1 MMKVKKKNQ
10 FHKKS
15 SRKKTSQLGI
25 TRLTRYLVHEIEI
38 TPQKKKQNKSQSS
51 RANNQILNDEIKK
64 IIFKKEHKKKNLNL
78 ANIQN

>member
-1 MMKVKKKNQ
+1 MSNDESKKKKNQ

-38 TPQKKKQNKSQSS
+38 T
-51 RANNQILNDEIKK
+51 L
-64 IIFKKEHKKKNLNL
+64 HKKKSKTNHKAQWL
-78 ANIQN
+78 ITKY

>member
-1 MMKVKKKNQ
+1 MMKVKKKKNQ

-38 TPQKKKQNKSQSS
+38 T
-51 RANNQILNDEIKK
+51 L
-64 IIFKKEHKKKNLNL
+64 HKKKAKQITKLNG
-78 ANIQN
+78 